1 MCKRRRSR
9 LDWLSESS
17 GVWYPWDYHV
27 DWVNDRQWIFT
38 ITKCALE
45 HGTSQSASINSSTF
59 ISNWWVL
66 GQITSLKL
74 FHLYWRSPELSI
86 DSTCKNSI
94 RMQSTI
100 HLLIFT
106 TSPPQ
111 HLVGSR
117 QNSRSIFQFLT
128 RFDGVSP
135 TGGGMSNEMRSS
147 PLCHEKTQTHHQS
160 LSFVCAFFN
169 TSKIIAMLNECR
181 RARIWQKWNEIF
193 EWHNWK

>member
-45 HGTSQSASINSSTF
+45 HGTSQSASIISSTF

-66 GQITSLKL
+66 GQIASLKL

-135 TGGGMSNEMRSS
+135 TGGRRYVKWN
-147 PLCHEKTQTHHQS
+147 
-160 LSFVCAFFN
+160 AFFASLPREN
-169 TSKIIAMLNECR
+169 SNSSSVAIICVCIL
-181 RARIWQKWNEIF
+181 Q
-193 EWHNWK
+193 HV